1 MRILTATASF
11 HMGLLYLVVV
21 SGGILEELLVLRLL
35 HEGWLELL
43 NNFG

>member
-11 HMGLLYLVVV
+11 HVGLLYLIVV
-21 SGGILEELLVLRLL
+21 SGGLLEELLVVRLL
-35 HEGWLELL
+35 HEGGFELL